1 MNVKSILIV
10 ASLMALCASA
20 SAESYT
26 YTPGDT
32 SLGNG
37 AVTITY
43 DGETTDIATLTAN
56 PSNGETITLTGG
68 AATFAADATITLT
81 SSGAV
86 SFASK
91 VTTLG
96 KLSLSRSDGAY
107 IVWTSNTALT
117 EYAAQYQSWTNTFYN
132 GGNIIVA
139 NQLEPNS
146 VVYVST
152 GNICPGRIERLID
165 LSTSNI
171 FTFNRI
177 TADHTYTFRPQIS
190 TSGIRCVTISRSP
203 RFGYYPETN
212 LWANNRVKGLD
223 KGHWCVANIT
233 DGGASLGRVSEW
245 KLTKIMAAK
254 KGMAAL
260 ANVRFDG
267 GVALGG
273 ETSIAAGMEAVVAV
287 PEGNNVISEAFTG
300 DGDVRIVPMAPTTA
314 YAGTGYLEPWITKTD
329 WQVIATNRS
338 LSALTALSGRM
349 LGGSHNYADYADVGG
364 TPTDAYRITYDS
376 ATDTANCQFQYKAGS
391 NNKVVFAKLRQ
402 TGANV
407 EIAAVKA
414 GYVGVSECPVGS
426 DLTNVTLT
434 NMAVATSASESGY
447 GIHKIT
453 ATFNGESKM
462 GCVTLNGTMN
472 AMVGN
477 QLTFDGG
484 ERPLYVKVTS
494 KTAFPSCG
502 NVNVLT
508 NADVKLCAAGLTVST
523 GISDGTS
530 TLKVERGGILRRE
543 DNGQIASTQ
552 QVELDGGTLDHI
564 GGGGIYLNYLLM
576 KDGARMTSGATAPRS
591 AFSNTLCY
599 YNVVGTE
606 PSSIEGSGI
615 RPFGSSTASTAR
627 TFQINVN
634 DVTGDDGVDCT
645 IAAIQ
650 AATASS
656 YYYYHFEKYGDGT
669 LKLEGSGKAVRLES
683 TLYGGTLLL
692 GAKNCMTNAVVL
704 AGGNLAVAD
713 GKSNSLGAL
722 TVSNACTI
730 AVGTGGSLSFASF
743 TPDENLAKK
752 SITIDAPLEGE
763 VLKIAT
769 ELTAEQRAYFRW
781 KKENTSTDAPKYYP
795 VGQDSSGYLYP
806 IRGMIIS
813 IY

>member
-1 MNVKSILIV
+1 MQNRQQVIDNIRKIAKEYNNPEHFVEDPI
-10 ASLMALCASA
+10 AF
-20 SAESYT
+20 
-26 YTPGDT
+26 PRHF
-32 SLGNG
+32 
-37 AVTITY
+37 Y
-43 DGETTDIATLTAN
+43 DLYK
-56 PSNGETITLTGG
+56 NGEKGITLK
-68 AATFAADATITLT
+68 D
-81 SSGAV
+81 
-86 SFASK
+86 
-91 VTTLG
+91 
-96 KLSLSRSDGAY
+96 
-107 IVWTSNTALT
+107 
-117 EYAAQYQSWTNTFYN
+117 
-132 GGNIIVA
+132 
-139 NQLEPNS
+139 
-146 VVYVST
+146 
-152 GNICPGRIERLID
+152 
-165 LSTSNI
+165 
-171 FTFNRI
+171 
-177 TADHTYTFRPQIS
+177 
-190 TSGIRCVTISRSP
+190 
-203 RFGYYPETN
+203 
-212 LWANNRVKGLD
+212 
-223 KGHWCVANIT
+223 
-233 DGGASLGRVSEW
+233 
-245 KLTKIMAAK
+245 
-254 KGMAAL
+254 
-260 ANVRFDG
+260 
-267 GVALGG
+267 
-273 ETSIAAGMEAVVAV
+273 
-287 PEGNNVISEAFTG
+287 
-300 DGDVRIVPMAPTTA
+300 
-314 YAGTGYLEPWITKTD
+314 
-329 WQVIATNRS
+329 
-338 LSALTALSGRM
+338 
-349 LGGSHNYADYADVGG
+349 
-364 TPTDAYRITYDS
+364 
-376 ATDTANCQFQYKAGS
+376 
-391 NNKVVFAKLRQ
+391 
-402 TGANV
+402 V

-434 NMAVATSASESGY
+434 NVAVATSASTTGY

-453 ATFNGESKM
+453 ATFNGESSM

-508 NADVKLCAAGLTVST
+508 NADVKLCAAGLTVSL

-530 TLKVERGGILRRE
+530 TLKVKRGGILRRE

-650 AATASS
+650 AATSSS

-704 AGGNLAVAD
+704 AGGSIAVAD
-713 GKSNSLGAL
+713 GKSNALGAL

-730 AVGTGGSLSFASF
+730 AVGEGGSLSFASF
-743 TPDENLAKK
+743 TASEELESKA
-752 SITIDAPLEGE
+752 ITIEAPLTGN
-763 VLKIAT
+763 VLRFGNDD
-769 ELTAEQRAYFRW
+769 TALSSAQRDYFRW
-781 KKENTSTDAPKYYP
+781 RDPTDETVFYRVKVDA
-795 VGQDSSGYLYP
+795 QGYVHP
-806 IRGMIIS
+806 RMNGIVIVVK
-813 IY
+813 